1 MFIVQGSDWRKYR
14 GKGTTFHDRNYGATA
29 SKEHRRDPS
38 TVYRSIWPSCHW
50 SQILGGSIWHGLF
63 HKGFGI
69 IWDLQTN
76 LDVLDDLVW
85 CEVGRRK
92 LFDQYDYNF
101 IVGIRKLQDLVATK
115 SFQSVQAKIVQIKHE
130 DCQSVD
136 QNSDAHWECLVRHYA
151 LTNYHPTST
160 CKMGAPNDKTAV
172 VDPDLKWV
180 DRYWYSWKKKPVD
193 FERPHL
199 PLIKKNHKFIVAPF

>member
-1 MFIVQGSDWRKYR
+1 MLIVQGSDWRKYR

-69 IWDLQTN
+69 GFTN
-76 LDVLDDLVW
+76 KFGRSSRFGLVW
-85 CEVGRRK
+85 GRK
-92 LFDQYDYNF
+92 KKTVWYQYDYKF

-172 VDPDLKWV
+172 VDPDLKCV
-180 DRYWYSWKKKPVD
+180 DQYWYSWKKTVD

-199 PLIKKNHKFIVAPF
+199 PLIKKHKFIVAPF